1 MPQKELS
8 VMNEEI
14 AIIKGIHPG
23 IILNRELKKRKLPK
37 KHFALIVDEF
47 PQTIGAIT
55 KGKRRITPQ
64 LSIRIGKAL
73 GVDEAYYLQLQAFHD
88 IEQEK
93 QKLHASLHPDLSKI
107 RPIIFW
113 DTDIR
118 KIDWI
123 KYKATVIRRV
133 FERGN
138 EEEKLEIT
146 RFYGQEEV
154 TKVIKQFG
162 DLANQAVMFE

>member
-1 MPQKELS
+1 MNKEIS
-8 VMNEEI
+8 
-14 AIIKGIHPG
+14 IIKGIHPG

-37 KHFALIVDEF
+37 KRFALLIDEF

-55 KGKRRITPQ
+55 KGKRRINPQ

-73 GVDEAYYLQLQAFHD
+73 GVDEAYYLLLQAFHD
-88 IEQEK
+88 IEQER
-93 QKLHASLHPDLSKI
+93 QKLHPSLHPDLSKI

-123 KYKATVIRRV
+123 KYKVTVIQRV

-146 RFYGQEEV
+146 RFYGQVEV
-154 TKVIKQFG
+154 TKIVKEFG
-162 DLANQAVMFE
+162 DLANQVY

>member
-8 VMNEEI
+8 FMNEEI

-37 KHFALIVDEF
+37 RHFAWIVDEF

-73 GVDEAYYLQLQAFHD
+73 GVDEEYYLVLQAYYD

-93 QKLHASLHPDLSKI
+93 RKLQASLHPDLSKI

-118 KIDWI
+118 NIDWI
-123 KYKATVIRRV
+123 KYKVTVIRRV

-138 EEEKLEIT
+138 EEEKREII

-154 TKVIKQFG
+154 TEILKQ
-162 DLANQAVMFE
+162 L